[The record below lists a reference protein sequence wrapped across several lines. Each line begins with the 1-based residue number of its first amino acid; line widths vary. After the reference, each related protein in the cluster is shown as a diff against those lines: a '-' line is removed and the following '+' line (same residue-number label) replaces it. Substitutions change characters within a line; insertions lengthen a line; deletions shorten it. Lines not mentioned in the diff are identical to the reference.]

1 MLVGINIFLISLY
14 FLTYYFQKKLIYKLV
29 QEDGILENFQ
39 ALFFLVAAVALLIP
53 VIKKRIKT
61 PDWQKYLWSSALM
74 FAFLEEIS
82 YGQRLFGWR
91 WTWLQAN
98 NHQYETNLHNMLP
111 LHGSVNAYLY
121 FILTIAII
129 IPLLEY
135 WGEQRKYWG
144 KFLSNRQFIGAS
156 LLLGGFY
163 LALPKNKHPFF
174 YEYTEL
180 MIALNFVLL
189 IGKHYSVTGKTQSKG
204 SAVRPS

>member
-1 MLVGINIFLISLY
+1 MLISLNIFLISLY
-14 FLTYYFQKKLIYKLV
+14 FILYHFQKKIIFKLV
-29 QEDGILENFQ
+29 QEDGIVENIQ
-39 ALFFLVAAVALLIP
+39 ALLFLMAAIAMFIP
-53 VIKKRIKT
+53 LIKKKFKM
-61 PDWQKYLWSSALM
+61 PSWQSHLWGGAFL
-74 FAFLEEIS
+74 FVFLEEVS

-111 LHGSVNAYLY
+111 LYGNVNAYLY
-121 FILTIAII
+121 FILAIAII

-135 WGEQRKYWG
+135 WGEKRGYWG
-144 KFLSNRQFIGAS
+144 KFLGDGKFIGVS
-156 LLLGGFY
+156 LFLGGFY

-189 IGKHYSVTGKTQSKG
+189 IWEHYKLGDHRLGMSS
-204 SAVRPS
+204 